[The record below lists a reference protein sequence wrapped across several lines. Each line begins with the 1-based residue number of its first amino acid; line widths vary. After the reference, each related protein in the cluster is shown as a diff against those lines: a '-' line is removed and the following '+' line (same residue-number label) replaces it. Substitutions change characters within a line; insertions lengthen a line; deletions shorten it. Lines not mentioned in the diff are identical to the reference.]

1 MALWCREGATVVAV
15 ARGQDGLD
23 SVIAACEAEGG
34 RCEGIPCDATEP
46 EQVRAMVES
55 VVERHGRIDVLHHN
69 LGALHPSAP
78 LRHPCCLAAGARGS
92 LCAAGARGYPSCP

>member
-1 MALWCREGATVVAV
+1 MALCREGATVVAV

-34 RCEGIPCDATEP
+34 RCDGIPCDATEP

-69 LGALHPSAP
+69 LGAPHPTAP
-78 LRHPCCLAAGARGS
+78 PSVPAALPLPPLSCSVDTFDA
-92 LCAAGARGYPSCP
+92 PSGFRL

>member
-1 MALWCREGATVVAV
+1 MAV

-46 EQVRAMVES
+46 EQVRAMIES

-69 LGALHPSAP
+69 LGAPHPSAP
-78 LRHPCCLAAGARGS
+78 PSVPAALPLPPCLAVAPCSVDTFDA
-92 LCAAGARGYPSCP
+92 PSDFRP

>member
-1 MALWCREGATVVAV
+1 MAV

-46 EQVRAMVES
+46 EQVRAMIES

-69 LGALHPSAP
+69 LGAPHPSDPPSVSAVLP
-78 LRHPCCLAAGARGS
+78 LPFLSCCDTVRALRTRLS
-92 LCAAGARGYPSCP
+92 SRTSSYEL